1 MILTYKQTELFYTSK
16 GIGNP
21 LVFLHGFL
29 ESSKIWE
36 PFIDELSMK
45 RQVICIDLPG
55 HGQSGNLN
63 PVHTMEL
70 FADAV
75 HVILQHLK
83 VKKISLVGHSMGG
96 YVSLAFCE
104 KFPDLMQS
112 LVLLNSSPVPDS
124 EEKKINRDKAIAL
137 MRKNKKAFIKMAI
150 SNLVAQESNFKFEN
164 EMNELIK
171 DALFFSEEGIA
182 SALKGMKIRTNKTEV
197 LRAFQ
202 GPKYI
207 VASKQDPIINYS
219 EIQVIAQNCDC
230 TFKSLP
236 DGHLSFLE
244 NRSDVFEFMHLID

>member
-36 PFIDELSMK
+36 PFINELSKK

-55 HGQSGNLN
+55 HGKSGNLN

-70 FADAV
+70 FADSV
-75 HVILQHLK
+75 HFILQHLK
-83 VKKISLVGHSMGG
+83 VKKITLVGHSMGG
-96 YVSLAFCE
+96 YVSLAFCK
-104 KFPDLMQS
+104 KFPIMTES
-112 LVLLNSSPVPDS
+112 LVLLNSSPLPDS
-124 EEKKINRDKAIAL
+124 EEKKTNRDKAIAL
-137 MRKNKKAFIKMAI
+137 VKKNKKAFVKMAV
-150 SNLVAQESNFKFEN
+150 SNLVTKESNLKFED

-171 DALFFSEEGIA
+171 DALSFSEEGII
-182 SALKGMKIRTNKTEV
+182 SALKGMKIRTDKTEV
-197 LRAFQ
+197 LKAFQ

-207 VASKQDPIINYS
+207 VASTQDPVINYI
-219 EIQVIAQNCDC
+219 EIQMVAQKCDC
-230 TFKSLP
+230 VLQSLP

-244 NRSDVFEFMHLID
+244 NRADVYEFLHFID

>member
-1 MILTYKQTELFYTSK
+1 MILSYKQTELFYTSK

-21 LVFLHGFL
+21 LVLLHGFL

-36 PFIDELSMK
+36 PFTDELSKK

-55 HGQSGNLN
+55 HGKSGNIN

-75 HVILQHLK
+75 HAILQHLK
-83 VKKISLVGHSMGG
+83 VKKISLIGHSMGG

-104 KFPDLMQS
+104 KFPDLTES
-112 LVLLNSSPVPDS
+112 LVLLNSSPAPDS
-124 EEKKINRDKAIAL
+124 EEKKMNRDKAIAL
-137 MRKNKKAFIKMAI
+137 VKKNKKAFVKMAV
-150 SNLVAQESNFKFEN
+150 SNLVTEESNLKFEN
-164 EMNELIK
+164 EMNKLIK
-171 DALFFSEEGIA
+171 DALGFTEEGII

-197 LRAFQ
+197 LKAFQ

-207 VASKQDPIINYS
+207 VASKQDPVINYS
-219 EIQVIAQNCDC
+219 EIQLVAQKCDC
-230 TFKSLP
+230 TLTSLP

-244 NRSDVFEFMHLID
+244 NRTEVFEFMHLID

>member
-21 LVFLHGFL
+21 LVLLHGFL

-36 PFIDELSMK
+36 PFIDELSKK

-55 HGQSGNLN
+55 HGKSGNLN

-70 FADAV
+70 FADTV

-83 VKKISLVGHSMGG
+83 VEKISLVGHSMGG

-104 KFPDLMQS
+104 KFPDLMES
-112 LVLLNSSPVPDS
+112 LVLLNSSPAPDS
-124 EEKKINRDKAIAL
+124 EEKKTNRDKAIAL
-137 MRKNKKAFIKMAI
+137 VKKNKKAFVKMAV
-150 SNLVAQESNFKFEN
+150 SNLVTKESNLKFEN
-164 EMNELIK
+164 EMKELIK
-171 DALFFSEEGIA
+171 DALGFSEEGII
-182 SALKGMKIRTNKTEV
+182 SALKGMKIRTNKIEV
-197 LRAFQ
+197 LKTYK

-207 VASKQDPIINYS
+207 VASKQDPVINYE
-219 EIQVIAQNCDC
+219 EIQLIAQEGGC
-230 TFKSLP
+230 TLKSLP

-244 NRSDVFEFMHLID
+244 NRTEVFEFMHFID